1 MCMQAHTE
9 NRCVYVC
16 MCDLHYSFLPMMP
29 EIQTNFLTFPLRVKK
44 QNVVYC
50 QIPPL
55 LLLLGLFLGQG
66 DVYYR
71 KVQLRGKWIPSC
83 YDFNFTSGILT
94 PQIDWKGRLRQIKH
108 TFVLFNYNYIWQKVM
123 KKKDRIWNDIS
134 LIGSVKLTRLN
145 LNVQPV
151 KQLSR
156 WIYNLEIYIS

>member
-55 LLLLGLFLGQG
+55 LLLLGLFLGQ
-66 DVYYR
+66 
-71 KVQLRGKWIPSC
+71 
-83 YDFNFTSGILT
+83 
-94 PQIDWKGRLRQIKH
+94 IDWKGRLRQMKH